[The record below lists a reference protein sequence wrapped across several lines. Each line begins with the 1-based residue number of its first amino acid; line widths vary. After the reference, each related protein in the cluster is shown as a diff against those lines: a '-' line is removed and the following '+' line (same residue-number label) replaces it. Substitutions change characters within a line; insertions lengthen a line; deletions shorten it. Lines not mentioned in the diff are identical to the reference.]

1 MNKSIIV
8 PETLADITLRQWQK
22 YVSIEEPSDEQCVA
36 ILCNLESNEVLNLP
50 NDVYD
55 SVVEKLAKLLP
66 QLDGNQT
73 LIKRFNHKGK
83 MYGIIPNLDNI
94 TYGANK
100 DILATIGDWDK
111 MHYAMNALY
120 RPIIKTSGDSYE
132 IQEYG
137 GDKTIDELRNMP
149 LDVVF
154 GARFFFL
161 QFNKRIVESY
171 PELFGTS
178 GSQGNSRHGTDANS
192 IYQRKWGS
200 YDETYCLAQGDIRRF
215 DEIAKLPMHQCYMYL
230 SNNVDKVKLERR
242 NAKSNR

>member
-73 LIKRFNHKGK
+73 LIKRFKHKGK
-83 MYGIIPNLDNI
+83 MYGMIPNLDNI

-154 GARFFFL
+154 GARFFFYSL
-161 QFNKRIVESY
+161 TNALLKAIPNYLERVV
-171 PELFGTS
+171 
-178 GSQGNSRHGTDANS
+178 A
-192 IYQRKWGS
+192 K
-200 YDETYCLAQGDIRRF
+200 
-215 DEIAKLPMHQCYMYL
+215 EIAGTEQTQTQSIKENGEVMMKHIASL
-230 SNNVDKVKLERR
+230 KETLEDSMR
-242 NAKSNR
+242 

>member
-36 ILCNLESNEVLNLP
+36 ILCNLEPNEVLNLP

-154 GARFFFL
+154 GARFFFYSL
-161 QFNKRIVESY
+161 TNALLKAIPNYLERVV
-171 PELFGTS
+171 
-178 GSQGNSRHGTDANS
+178 A
-192 IYQRKWGS
+192 K
-200 YDETYCLAQGDIRRF
+200 
-215 DEIAKLPMHQCYMYL
+215 EIAGTEQTQTQSIKENGEVMMKHIASL
-230 SNNVDKVKLERR
+230 KETLEDSMR
-242 NAKSNR
+242 

>member
-154 GARFFFL
+154 GARFFFYSL
-161 QFNKRIVESY
+161 TNALLKAIPNYLERVV
-171 PELFGTS
+171 
-178 GSQGNSRHGTDANS
+178 A
-192 IYQRKWGS
+192 K
-200 YDETYCLAQGDIRRF
+200 
-215 DEIAKLPMHQCYMYL
+215 EIAGTEQTQTQSIKENGEAMMKHIASL
-230 SNNVDKVKLERR
+230 KETLEDSMR
-242 NAKSNR
+242 

>member
-36 ILCNLESNEVLNLP
+36 ILCNLESNEVLNLA

-154 GARFFFL
+154 GARFFFYSL
-161 QFNKRIVESY
+161 TNALLKAIPNYLERVV
-171 PELFGTS
+171 
-178 GSQGNSRHGTDANS
+178 A
-192 IYQRKWGS
+192 K
-200 YDETYCLAQGDIRRF
+200 
-215 DEIAKLPMHQCYMYL
+215 EIAGTEQTQTQSIKENGEAMMKHIASL
-230 SNNVDKVKLERR
+230 KETLEDSMR
-242 NAKSNR
+242 

>member
-154 GARFFFL
+154 GARFFFYSL
-161 QFNKRIVESY
+161 TNALLKAIPNYLERVV
-171 PELFGTS
+171 
-178 GSQGNSRHGTDANS
+178 A
-192 IYQRKWGS
+192 K
-200 YDETYCLAQGDIRRF
+200 
-215 DEIAKLPMHQCYMYL
+215 EIAGTEQTQTQSIKENGEVMMKHIASLRET
-230 SNNVDKVKLERR
+230 LEDSMR
-242 NAKSNR
+242 

>member
-154 GARFFFL
+154 GARFFFYSL
-161 QFNKRIVESY
+161 TNALLKAIPNYLERVV
-171 PELFGTS
+171 
-178 GSQGNSRHGTDANS
+178 A
-192 IYQRKWGS
+192 K
-200 YDETYCLAQGDIRRF
+200 
-215 DEIAKLPMHQCYMYL
+215 EIAGTEQTQTQSIKENGEVMMKHIASL
-230 SNNVDKVKLERR
+230 KETLEDSMR
-242 NAKSNR
+242 